1 MKNALASLTLTLLC
15 AASAAAA
22 KPDWVDGQSAKYP
35 RAMYLVGVGMA
46 DDRDAARD
54 RARGEIARIFSSL
67 VSVNTEVAETETNV
81 NQASNFSQKV
91 SQTVQTASKKVLEGV
106 EVVEEWQD
114 EKTKVR
120 YALAVL
126 DRDKGEGALVDRIN
140 EFDKQAEEW
149 KAAMDKA
156 SDKLPKV
163 KAGMKLL
170 AVLKAREELNS
181 ELRVLDREGKGLPSK
196 IDAGAAKTA
205 AAKAVADLDVALD
218 ISGGSADQVE
228 TGVVT
233 GLTKLGFSALPNTT
247 AGDIVISGKVE
258 TKPIEVAGK
267 DWKWARSTLT
277 LNLKDGR
284 SGKVFLKIDSA
295 ERGSSGADYN
305 EAARRSLVK
314 LGEKVSPQIH
324 DAVAS
329 YFENQ

>member
-35 RAMYLVGVGMA
+35 REMYLVGVGMA

-106 EVVEEWQD
+106 EIVDEWQD

-126 DRDKGEGALVDRIN
+126 DREKGEGALVDRIN

-156 SDKLPKV
+156 ADKLPKV

-181 ELRVLDREGKGLPSK
+181 ELRVLDREGKGLASK

-205 AAKAVADLDVALD
+205 AAKAVGDLDVGVE
-218 ISGGSADQVE
+218 ISGASGDQVE
-228 TGVVT
+228 TGVVQ
-233 GLTKLGFSALPNTT
+233 GLTGLGFSALPNVGS
-247 AGDIVISGKVE
+247 GDIVVTGKVD
-258 TKPIEVAGK
+258 TKPFQGT
-267 DWKWARSTLT
+267 DTRWKFARSTLT
-277 LNLKDGR
+277 LSLKDGR
-284 SGKVFLKIDSA
+284 SGKVFVRIDAA
-295 ERGSSGADYN
+295 EKGSSGDFD
-305 EAARRSLVK
+305 EAVRRSLAG
-314 LGEKVSPQIH
+314 LGRKVSPQIR
-324 DAVAS
+324 DAVSA